1 MELAQPRTQL
11 TRNYISGVKS
21 LHKRFRLKRR
31 VPEILQLEATEC
43 GAACLAMVLRY
54 YGCQTTISEIREKCG
69 GGRDGLNALALVKA
83 AQQYGLRTRAL
94 SLKRQA
100 DLKQIDMPVIVHW
113 QFNHFLVIERWSP
126 AAVDVIDPSHGR
138 MRLTA
143 EEFEAGFTGVVI
155 ALEPGAHFQKKEA
168 LPQLSLSHYLG
179 LMFRSQGLVTQILV
193 ASLLLQCFGLG
204 VPLLTKAIIDQV
216 VPAALS
222 NVMNLLGLGIIV
234 LLASQLLA
242 SLLRSAVIVHL
253 QARVDTQMML
263 GFFEHLLSLP
273 YRFFQQRASG
283 ELVSRINSNVA
294 IRDVLTGQMLSGL
307 LDSVLVVVYL
317 AVLFWQSATF
327 ALLVITVGSLQV
339 ALMFFSNR
347 KLRDLMQRDLAA
359 QGKAQAYMTEALVGI
374 ATLKAAGREDRA
386 FEQWQNLYFDQL
398 NVTVRRNYLAG
409 AVENGLMLMRAFSP
423 LVLLWFGTLEVLAGT
438 MSVGTMLA
446 LNALAVTFL
455 TPLMSLVAS
464 GQKLQLVKVHFERI
478 GDVLEAEPEQRS
490 PDVQTP
496 PTLQG
501 KIELRN
507 VNFRYDAASAP
518 VLRDVSL
525 RIEPG
530 QKVALV
536 GSSGSGK
543 STLAKVLLGL
553 YQPTEGEVYYDDLPL
568 GTLSLRLLRNQFG
581 VVMQDAFVFSGTMRS
596 NIAFNQPNLSLE
608 QIVEAARLA
617 CLHEDIARMPMG
629 YETFISEGGSA
640 LSGGQRQRL
649 AIARALAHSPSILLL
664 DEATS
669 HLDVL
674 SEQIVDQNLSG
685 QDCTRIIIAHRL
697 STVRDADLIVVLDR
711 GAIVEQGT
719 HQELLALDS
728 YYAKLVR
735 SQLESAPV

>member
-1 MELAQPRTQL
+1 MELAQPRTRF
-11 TRNYISGVKS
+11 TRNYMSGVKS
-21 LHKRFRLKRR
+21 LQKRFRLKKG

-43 GAACLAMVLRY
+43 GAACLAMVLSY
-54 YGCQTTISEIREKCG
+54 YGRQTTISEIREKCG

-83 AQQYGLRTRAL
+83 AQQYGLRARGL
-94 SLKRQA
+94 SLKQA
-100 DLKQIDMPVIVHW
+100 DFKQIDLPVIVHW

-126 AAVDVIDPSHGR
+126 ASVDVIDPAHGR
-138 MRLTA
+138 MRLSA

-155 ALEPGAHFQKKEA
+155 ALEPGAHFQKKKA

-179 LMFRSQGLVTQILV
+179 LMLRSKGLVAQILA

-204 VPLLTKAIIDQV
+204 VPLLTKGIVDQV
-216 VPAALS
+216 LPAGLS
-222 NVMNLLGLGIIV
+222 NIMNLLGLGIIV

-242 SLLRSAVIVHL
+242 SLLRSAVMVHL

-283 ELVSRINSNVA
+283 ELVSRINSNAA

-307 LDSVLVVVYL
+307 LDSALVVIYL
-317 AVLFWQSATF
+317 AVLFWQSAVF
-327 ALLVITVGSLQV
+327 ALLVITVGCLQV
-339 ALMFFSNR
+339 ALMLLSNR

-374 ATLKAAGREDRA
+374 GTLKAAGREDRA

-398 NVTVRRNYLAG
+398 NVSVRRNYLAG
-409 AVENGLMLMRAFSP
+409 MVENSLILMRAFSP
-423 LVLLWFGTLEVLAGT
+423 LVLLWFGTLEVLAGR

-464 GQKLQLVKVHFERI
+464 GQKMQLVKAHFGRI
-478 GDVLEAEPEQRS
+478 GDVLEAEPEQTS
-490 PDVQTP
+490 SEVQTP
-496 PTLQG
+496 PALQG

-507 VNFRYDAASAP
+507 VSFRYDAASAP

-525 RIEPG
+525 CIEPG

-543 STLAKVLLGL
+543 STLAKLLLGL

-568 GTLSLRLLRNQFG
+568 GKLNLRLLRNQFG
-581 VVMQDAFVFSGTMRS
+581 VVMQDAFVFSGTVRS
-596 NIAFNQPNLSLE
+596 NIAFNEPNLPLK
-608 QIVEAARLA
+608 QVAEAARLA
-617 CLHEDIARMPMG
+617 SLHEDIARMPMG

-685 QDCTRIIIAHRL
+685 QDCTRIVIAHRL

-711 GAIVEQGT
+711 GSIVEQGS
-719 HQELLALDS
+719 HQELLALDG
-728 YYAKLVR
+728 YYARLVQ
-735 SQLESAPV
+735 SQLEGAPV